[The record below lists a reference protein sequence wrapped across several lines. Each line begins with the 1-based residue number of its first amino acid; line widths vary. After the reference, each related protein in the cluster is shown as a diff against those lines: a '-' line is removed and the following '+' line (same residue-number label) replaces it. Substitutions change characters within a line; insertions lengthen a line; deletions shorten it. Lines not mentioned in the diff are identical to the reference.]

1 MASPATAGV
10 AALLKSYFSNLTAAQ
25 IKKIILDSSVKVPDL
40 RVKKPGSDEIVK
52 FEELSVTGGIV
63 NAYNAV
69 KMAMEMK

>member
-1 MASPATAGV
+1 
-10 AALLKSYFSNLTAAQ
+10 
-25 IKKIILDSSVKVPDL
+25 VPDL